1 MKIIAVYLI
10 IINVATFFVYGLDK
24 RKARLNRWRI
34 PESTLL
40 LFAAVGGSVGALLGM
55 KVFRHKTK
63 HRKFTIGVPMILIVQ
78 LALAAYLLIKLN

>member
-1 MKIIAVYLI
+1 MKIIAEYLI

-40 LFAAVGGSVGALLGM
+40 LLAALGGSVGALLGM
-55 KVFRHKTK
+55 KLFRHKTK
-63 HRKFTIGVPMILIVQ
+63 HWKFTIGVPMILIVQ
-78 LALAAYLLIKLN
+78 LALTAYLLIKIN

>member
-10 IINVATFFVYGLDK
+10 IINVATFFVYGIDK

-40 LFAAVGGSVGALLGM
+40 LLAAVGGSVGALLGM
-55 KVFRHKTK
+55 KLFRHKTK
-63 HRKFTIGVPMILIVQ
+63 HRKFTIGVPMILTVQ
-78 LALAAYLLIKLN
+78 LSLAAYLLIKIN